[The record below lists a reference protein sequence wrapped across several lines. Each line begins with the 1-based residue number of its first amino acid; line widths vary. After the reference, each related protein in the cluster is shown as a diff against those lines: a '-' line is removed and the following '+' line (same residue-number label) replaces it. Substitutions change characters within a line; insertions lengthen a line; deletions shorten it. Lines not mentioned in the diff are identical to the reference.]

1 VFDIEG
7 DRRLLE
13 IRANEKDDTGK
24 VVNFEAA
31 LDGRP
36 LDETNAR
43 RLYTRMLDM
52 MIEGEITETVDIEGR
67 KADITMTI
75 TMKDGSKEELKL
87 YALNERQY
95 AGSIN
100 GDEAEYYINISD
112 VRKLKEAFNYIAKG
126 EEIPR

>member
-1 VFDIEG
+1 
-7 DRRLLE
+7 
-13 IRANEKDDTGK
+13 
-24 VVNFEAA
+24 
-31 LDGRP
+31 
-36 LDETNAR
+36 
-43 RLYTRMLDM
+43 M
-52 MIEGEITETVDIEGR
+52 MIDGEITETVDIEGR